1 MKAILI
7 KENSRSSYIMPKNGT
22 DFELDELQKAV
33 GGLID
38 IIRLNENDLIMVIND
53 EGKFTCG
60 KNKAATEIAHRC
72 NAIYADD
79 YIAGDVIICED
90 EMVK

>member
-1 MKAILI
+1 MEAILI
-7 KENSRSSYIMPKNGT
+7 KENSSSSYITPKNGT

-33 GGLID
+33 GGYID
-38 IIRLNENDLIMVIND
+38 IIRLRVNDLIMVIND

-60 KNKAATEIAHRC
+60 KNKAATEIACRC
-72 NAIYADD
+72 NAIFADD
-79 YIAGDVIICED
+79 YVAGDVIICKD